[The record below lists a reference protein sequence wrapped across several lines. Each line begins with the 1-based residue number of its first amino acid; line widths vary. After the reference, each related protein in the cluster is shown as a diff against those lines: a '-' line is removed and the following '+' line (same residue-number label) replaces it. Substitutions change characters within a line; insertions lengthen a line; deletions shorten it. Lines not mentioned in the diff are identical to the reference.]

1 MANDQEQPRSPGNTA
16 ISVSI
21 TEALLAKIDA
31 RANELG
37 LKRSRYIA
45 VIAQID
51 IAKGGPLTIPTQG
64 AVEPAPPVE
73 LTPEVTD
80 FLKLTVP
87 ILTQYQDSHGQA
99 ATPDVPQFIAR
110 MKLWP
115 FFLKQRD
122 QILKDKWNSSK
133 DAGYDIGMERAI
145 REWLQRNYL
154 VWAPSETGDEDDEQ
168 ANGTNPAGSPPP
180 TNPT

>member
-1 MANDQEQPRSPGNTA
+1 MATHVNPRSKEQTA

-21 TEALLAKIDA
+21 TKDLLTRIDN

-37 LKRSRYIA
+37 LSRSRYIA
-45 VIAQID
+45 VVAQID

-64 AVEPAPPVE
+64 AAQPAPPAD
-73 LTPEVTD
+73 LTAEVTE
-80 FLKLTVP
+80 FLKLAVP
-87 ILTQYQDSHGQA
+87 ILNQYQDSHGQCPPPEA
-99 ATPDVPQFIAR
+99 PPNVAESEV
-110 MKLWP
+110 WP

-122 QILKDKWNSSK
+122 QILKDKWNSSR

-154 VWAPSETGDEDDEQ
+154 VWAPEDVEDSEPETPAATPSQ
-168 ANGTNPAGSPPP
+168 A
-180 TNPT
+180 

>member
-1 MANDQEQPRSPGNTA
+1 MANHVKPRSPEQTA

-21 TEALLAKIDA
+21 TKDLLARIDA

-37 LKRSRYIA
+37 LTRSRYIA
-45 VIAQID
+45 VVTQID

-64 AVEPAPPVE
+64 AVQPAPPVN
-73 LTPEVTD
+73 LTPEAAE
-80 FLKLTVP
+80 FLKLAVP

-99 ATPDVPQFIAR
+99 PTPEVPQHIAETE
-110 MKLWP
+110 LWP

-122 QILKDKWNSSK
+122 QILNDKWNSSK

-154 VWAPSETGDEDDEQ
+154 VWAPEDVEDEDGEKTE
-168 ANGTNPAGSPPP
+168 GTAPASPA
-180 TNPT
+180 

>member
-1 MANDQEQPRSPGNTA
+1 MAIDQEKPRSPGNTA

-21 TEALLAKIDA
+21 TEALLARIDS
-31 RANELG
+31 RASELG

-51 IAKGGPLTIPTQG
+51 IAKGGPLTIPAQG

-80 FLKLTVP
+80 FLKLAVP

-99 ATPDVPQFIAR
+99 AIPEVPQFIAR
-110 MKLWP
+110 LKLWP

-122 QILKDKWNSSK
+122 PILKDKWNSSCA
-133 DAGYDIGMERAI
+133 AGYDIGMERAI

-154 VWAPSETGDEDDEQ
+154 VWAPGETGDEDDQET
-168 ANGTNPAGSPPP
+168 NGDHPTNPA
-180 TNPT
+180 

>member
-1 MANDQEQPRSPGNTA
+1 MANHVKPRSQEQTA

-21 TEALLAKIDA
+21 TKELLTRIDN
-31 RANELG
+31 RADELG
-37 LKRSRYIA
+37 LSRSRYIA
-45 VIAQID
+45 VVAQID

-64 AVEPAPPVE
+64 AAQPAPPVA
-73 LTPEVTD
+73 LTAEVTE
-80 FLKLTVP
+80 FLKLAVP
-87 ILTQYQDSHGQA
+87 ILTQYQDSHGEC
-99 ATPDVPQFIAR
+99 PPPEVPQHIAESE
-110 MKLWP
+110 LWP

-154 VWAPSETGDEDDEQ
+154 VWAPEDVEDPEPE
-168 ANGTNPAGSPPP
+168 PAAAQP
-180 TNPT
+180 TTPA

>member
-1 MANDQEQPRSPGNTA
+1 MPNPVKERSPEQTA

-21 TEALLAKIDA
+21 TKDLLSRIDN
-31 RANELG
+31 RASEVG
-37 LKRSRYIA
+37 LSRSRYIA

-64 AVEPAPPVE
+64 AVQPAPPVN
-73 LTPEVTD
+73 LTAEVTE
-80 FLKLTVP
+80 FLKFVVP
-87 ILTQYQDSHGQA
+87 ILNQYQDSHGECPPPEVPPHIA
-99 ATPDVPQFIAR
+99 ASE
-110 MKLWP
+110 LWP
-115 FFLKQRD
+115 FFLKQRH

-154 VWAPSETGDEDDEQ
+154 VWAPEELEDEDAEPSED
-168 ANGTNPAGSPPP
+168 TNPAPP
-180 TNPT
+180 T